1 MLWLKNLPLYRKFQS
16 TPPARGATNS
26 TKGTTINIV
35 FQSTPPARG
44 ATFPEKSCIF
54 IDEVFQSTPP
64 ARGAT

>member
-16 TPPARGATNS
+16 TPPARGAT
-26 TKGTTINIV
+26 
-35 FQSTPPARG
+35 
-44 ATFPEKSCIF
+44 FPDKSCIF